1 MKITGI
7 KVPPD
12 TMYLAHILDDFNLLL
27 WSFSKNA
34 SNSNKPKSI
43 AEDLIDKPPKKNDIE
58 SFKSGADFER
68 RRAEI
73 IKRITDH
80 KAQIKTLTD

>member
-1 MKITGI
+1 MKLAGI

-12 TMYLAHILDDFNLLL
+12 TLFLARILDDFNLLL

-34 SNSNKPKSI
+34 SEGNKPKSI
-43 AEDLIDKPPKKNDIE
+43 AEGLIEKPKNKEIM

-68 RRAEI
+68 YRAEI
-73 IKRITDH
+73 VKRITNQ
-80 KAQIKTLTD
+80 KKK

>member
-1 MKITGI
+1 MKLAGI
-7 KVPPD
+7 RVPPD
-12 TMYLAHILDDFNLLL
+12 TLYLAHILDDFNLLL

-34 SNSNKPKSI
+34 NSSNKPKSI
-43 AEDLIDKPPKKNDIE
+43 AEDLIEQPPKKTDIE

-73 IKRITDH
+73 VKRITEQK
-80 KAQIKTLTD
+80 KAKNRS